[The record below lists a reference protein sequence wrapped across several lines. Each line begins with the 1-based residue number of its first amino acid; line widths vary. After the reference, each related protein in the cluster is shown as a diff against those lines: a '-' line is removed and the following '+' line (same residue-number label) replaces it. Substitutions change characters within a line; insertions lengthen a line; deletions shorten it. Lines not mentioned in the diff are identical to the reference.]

1 MHTEFQLGS
10 LKGRDCQEDLGVDGR
25 IVLKW
30 ILGKYG
36 WRVWIGFVWLR
47 IGTSGKI
54 SNIIINLHIPKRQG
68 T

>member
-10 LKGRDCQEDLGVDGR
+10 LKGRDRQEDLGVDGR